1 MPHKVEITDKTYEDL
16 KEFCSLNDLKI
27 GQFADKLIRDGLM
40 IEMYGD
46 VPFTDYHVKP
56 QREIK
61 EIEVKSTVSE
71 DGTLEQEMVE
81 KAVDEHLNEIVGF
94 KWEGAG
100 GPDILLT
107 RRGLPEMRANNEK
120 IDQDQEKAQYIE
132 APPIPEDVIERK
144 KALEKEFLENA
155 GIPTKVINKI
165 TKRRLK

>member
-46 VPFTDYHVKP
+46 VPFTDYRKP
-56 QREIK
+56 VSEVK
-61 EIEVKSTVSE
+61 EIPVTEVFKAME
-71 DGTLEQEMVE
+71 E
-81 KAVDEHLNEIVGF
+81 KAPQEDIPPEIAQVVQDHWF
-94 KWEGAG
+94 
-100 GPDILLT
+100 
-107 RRGLPEMRANNEK
+107 EMLGEDEK
-120 IDQDQEKAQYIE
+120 IDQDQEKVQYIE

-144 KALEKEFLENA
+144 KALDKEFLENI
-155 GIPTKVINKI
+155 GVPTKVINKI

>member
-1 MPHKVEITDKTYEDL
+1 MPHKVEISDKTYDDL
-16 KEFCSLNDLKI
+16 KEFCSLNGLKI
-27 GQFADKLIRDGLM
+27 GQLADKYIRDGLM
-40 IEMYGD
+40 MEMYGD

-56 QREIK
+56 PREIK

-71 DGTLEQEMVE
+71 DGTLEQEMIE

-120 IDQDQEKAQYIE
+120 TDQDQEKV
-132 APPIPEDVIERK
+132 D
-144 KALEKEFLENA
+144 EKTVGTTQIHKETLKEIGVPN
-155 GIPTKVINKI
+155 KVVNKI